1 MEKEKHELFKILF
14 TKCEYLVLS
23 AVRRAAARHS
33 VHTPQPETH
42 VATTLQN
49 L

>member
-1 MEKEKHELFKILF
+1 VFQVVE
-14 TKCEYLVLS
+14 CVLS
-23 AVRRAAARHS
+23 AVQRATARHS